1 MSFMDRYKLDNSYNK
16 FLTKSII
23 CFSLLPVSY
32 FLYILWIPF
41 CKIEVLKNY
50 FIEMLG
56 KLLGFIIV
64 TSILILSICAIAYAI
79 SLIVKTIKQTKK
91 ESSKKL
97 LKAPKFIFASVLM
110 PIAIFFS
117 VYFFFNVYD
126 ILNFFCFS
134 YF

>member
-1 MSFMDRYKLDNSYNK
+1 MGKYKLDNIYNK
-16 FLTKSII
+16 FLTKCIL
-23 CFSLLPVSY
+23 CFSLLPVSW
-32 FLYILWIPF
+32 FLYVLWKPF
-41 CKIEVLKNY
+41 CEIDVIKNY

-64 TSILILSICAIAYAI
+64 TSILILSFFTIAYAI
-79 SLIVKTIKQTKK
+79 SLVVKTIKQTKK

-97 LKAPKFIFASVLM
+97 CKAPKFIFVSILM

-126 ILNFFCFS
+126 ILNIFCFS